1 MARIVGRS
9 LPTEE
14 VESSTLAA
22 FAEVFKYSLSEKPL
36 EMLELYR

>member
-1 MARIVGRS
+1 MARILGRP
-9 LPTEE
+9 LPMEK

-36 EMLELYR
+36 KMLDVYR